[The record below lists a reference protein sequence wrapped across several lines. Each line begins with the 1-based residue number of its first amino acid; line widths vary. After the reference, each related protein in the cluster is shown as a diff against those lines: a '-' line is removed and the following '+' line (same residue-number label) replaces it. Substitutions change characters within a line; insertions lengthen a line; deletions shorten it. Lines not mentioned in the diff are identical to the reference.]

1 MVYNGHYWQT
11 IDAENR
17 VELPG
22 AIRQVSDSSQYVI
35 TRGLK
40 ACLLLYPIERWK
52 KMQTEVV
59 TLNDPRG
66 EVRHFYR
73 RVLMW
78 ALDTAADENGRIEIP
93 SKLREVADLDQRVL
107 LLGADTHVEL
117 WDPSRLEE
125 DLDEKAERSAQYRRR
140 SD

>member
-1 MVYNGHYWQT
+1 MIYNGHYWQA

-17 VELPG
+17 VELPE
-22 AIRQVSDSSQYVI
+22 AIRRVSDSSQYVI

-52 KMQTEVV
+52 EMQTEVV
-59 TLNDPRG
+59 QLNDLRDK
-66 EVRHFYR
+66 VRHFYR
-73 RVLMW
+73 RLFMW
-78 ALDTAADENGRIEIP
+78 ALDTTADENGRIEIP

-117 WDPSRLEE
+117 WDPTRLEE
-125 DLDEKAERSAQYRRR
+125 YLDEKAERSAQYRRQ